1 MSRFPEHDLWV
12 LSREESRAIDEVWS
26 RRWGLPTLILME
38 NAGVQTAVVAERMLQ
53 ASRLASA
60 VIVCGGGSN
69 AGDGLSAARHLANA
83 DLDVRIVLGREPS
96 TLTGDAAVMWRAA
109 EAAGVHWSIWDG
121 RSGLLTER
129 ERRAGALIVDA
140 VLGTG
145 PSGPL
150 RERSAAVAFIRA
162 INAVRRTASQR
173 GRAASRR
180 VATTGRVRVLAVDV
194 PSGMNAQTGEG
205 LGVECVRAD
214 TTVTFVGV
222 KRGMLTPSG
231 MKACGGVVVADIG
244 IPDAC
249 VGLARSGRRGA
260 GGRAREARGKA
271 GKLAGGFRRR
281 D

>member
-1 MSRFPEHDLWV
+1 MKPNDAQNLWV
-12 LSREESRAIDEVWS
+12 LSRDESRAVDEVWS
-26 RRWGLPTLILME
+26 RRWGLPTIILME
-38 NAGVQTAVVAERMLQ
+38 NAGVQTGVVAEQMLR
-53 ASRLASA
+53 ASRLGCIVA
-60 VIVCGGGSN
+60 VCGGGSN
-69 AGDGLSAARHLANA
+69 GGDGLSAARHLINA
-83 DLDVRIVLGREPS
+83 DVDVRIVLGQDPS
-96 TLTGDAAVMWRAA
+96 TLTGDTAVMWRAA
-109 EAAGVHWSIWDG
+109 AAAGVPWSLWDG
-121 RSGLLTER
+121 RTGLLTPR

-150 RERSAAVAFIRA
+150 REHSTPVALIRA
-162 INAVRRTASQR
+162 INAARRTGTRR

-180 VATTGRVRVLAVDV
+180 LATTGRVRVLAVDV
-194 PSGMNAQTGEG
+194 PSGMDAQTGEG

-244 IPDAC
+244 IPDTC

-260 GGRAREARGKA
+260 GGRVREAQGKA
-271 GKLAGGFRRR
+271 GKLTGGFRRR